1 MKKILTICMFALLM
15 FALIGCSSETTSE
28 GSSDS
33 DTDSKTED
41 TTTDSS
47 TDSTTDSGS
56 ESSRPESYQITFP
69 TGTTTG
75 TYYPLGAIFSNFWS
89 EKLDY
94 VQASS
99 QASNGSVQN
108 LIFIKQGEAQLAL
121 TPIGTLYEAVNGMSS
136 FEGNKVE
143 NVRILAGLYP
153 NVNHLVARKGAGVE
167 SIEDIA
173 GKNIVPGATGSATE
187 IESQRTLAAY
197 GVDYEA
203 LKKDFVGFTEAT
215 DLMRNKQIDAAMV
228 MAGVPTSAVTEMLAT
243 ADGVLLSYS
252 DEAIAKLQEKY
263 PWTTEY
269 TIAAN
274 TYENQPEDVKSV
286 AQFNFLVASAD
297 MPDEVAY
304 DLVKTFWENIE
315 ELMGSH
321 AVIEQFK
328 LEAATSGTA
337 DVALHPGAEK
347 YYKEAGVL
355 K

>member
-1 MKKILTICMFALLM
+1 MKKLLSIVMFALMIL
-15 FALIGCSSETTSE
+15 AVVGCSSTDTTSE
-28 GSSDS
+28 
-33 DTDSKTED
+33 E
-41 TTTDSS
+41 S
-47 TDSTTDSGS
+47 TDSGSETTTDSGS
-56 ESSRPESYQITFP
+56 STDSGTETTKPENYTITFP

-75 TYYPLGAIFSNFWS
+75 TYYPLGAILSDFWNK
-89 EKLDY
+89 KLDY
-94 VQASS
+94 VKTSS

-108 LIFIKQGEAQLAL
+108 LMFIKQGEAQVTL
-121 TPIGTLYEAVNGMSS
+121 TPIGTLYEAVNGMAS

-153 NVNHLVARKGAGVE
+153 NVNHLVARKGSGVE

-173 GKNIVPGATGSATE
+173 GKKMVPGATGSATE
-187 IESQRTLAAY
+187 IESQRTLAVH

-215 DLMRNKQIDAAMV
+215 DLMRNKQTDAAMV
-228 MAGVPTSAVTEMLAT
+228 MAGVPTSAVTEMLST
-243 ADGVLLSYS
+243 ANGVLLSYS
-252 DEAIAKLQEKY
+252 DEAIAALKEEY
-263 PWTTEY
+263 PTTSEY
-269 TIAAN
+269 TIPAN
-274 TYENQPEDVKSV
+274 SYENQPEDVKTV
-286 AQFNFLVASAD
+286 AQFNFLVAAAE

-328 LEAATSGTA
+328 VEAATSGTA
-337 DVALHPGAEK
+337 DVPLHPGAEK

>member
-1 MKKILTICMFALLM
+1 MKKILSICMFALLL
-15 FALIGCSSETTSE
+15 FALIGCSS
-28 GSSDS
+28 
-33 DTDSKTED
+33 DTASED
-41 TTTDSS
+41 TTDTEKPAETTEEKPADSS
-47 TDSTTDSGS
+47 TDSTSGS
-56 ESSRPESYQITFP
+56 ESDRPDEYQITFP

-75 TYYPLGAIFSNFWS
+75 TYYPLGAIFADFWTK
-89 EKLDY
+89 KLDY

-121 TPIGTLYEAVNGMSS
+121 TPIGTLYEAVHGVAS
-136 FEGNKVE
+136 FEGNQVD
-143 NVRILAGLYP
+143 NVKILAGLYP
-153 NVNHLVARKGAGVE
+153 NVNHLVARKGSGVE
-167 SIEDIA
+167 KIEDIA
-173 GKNIVPGATGSATE
+173 GKSIVPGATGSATE
-187 IESQRTLAAY
+187 VESQRTLAAY

-215 DLMRNKQIDAAMV
+215 DLMRNKQVDAAMV

-243 ADGVLLSYS
+243 ADGVLLPYS
-252 DEAIAKLQEKY
+252 DEAIAKLQADY

-269 TIAAN
+269 VIEAN
-274 TYENQPEDVKSV
+274 TYENQPEPVKSV

-297 MPDEVAY
+297 MPDDVAY

-315 ELMGSH
+315 EISGSH

-337 DVALHPGAEK
+337 GVALHPGAER

-355 K
+355 N